1 MGGLELQRKTDEL
14 DAPGFP
20 TGGFVNA
27 CPFELAMVQHKK
39 VVLEPKEIEQF
50 AQDMEGLRN
59 KLKESENDKYKARAE
74 LREAKEMKLAAMNKA
89 RKMKSEMAKVH
100 EKNEE
105 LFKCC
110 KALYQQLG
118 ELNTPFALEA
128 DTERST
134 MRRVALSPN
143 TERTYTIT
151 DACRPEPT
159 ARSVARAGRGSEA
172 STSCPPTS
180 REMLLESQ
188 LKRVTQKLEEMK
200 RTALI
205 VLRSRSLIEEYL
217 HEGGKRTSRGRRH
230 EVQRSIVPSPGSH
243 EEEATEHGTETF
255 LTGGVE
261 QGYSDDEKN
270 EDERLNERP
279 REVPALSLEGI
290 NRSALYDVDE
300 LAKAL
305 DKARLGEGVVDIDI
319 GQLTWDA
326 KEHILRML
334 FQRINND
341 PMASINKQ
349 GRARLR
355 AQLVSVGIPPT

>member
-1 MGGLELQRKTDEL
+1 MGGLELQRKTNEL
-14 DAPGFP
+14 EDLSRVPKDSP
-20 TGGFVNA
+20 
-27 CPFELAMVQHKK
+27 QHKK
-39 VVLEPKEIEQF
+39 VVLEPKEIEQYRADSLGRVKIREF
-50 AQDMEGLRN
+50 AHDMERLRN

-74 LREAKEMKLAAMNKA
+74 LREAKELKLAALNKA

-110 KALYQQLG
+110 KVLYQQLG

-134 MRRVALSPN
+134 IRRVALSPN

-217 HEGGKRTSRGRRH
+217 HEVIADCRAQKAAPAGSASTAARMLKGDKKTSRGRRH
-230 EVQRSIVPSPGSH
+230 ELQRSIVSSPGSH

-270 EDERLNERP
+270 EDERLNE
-279 REVPALSLEGI
+279 
-290 NRSALYDVDE
+290 
-300 LAKAL
+300 
-305 DKARLGEGVVDIDI
+305 
-319 GQLTWDA
+319 
-326 KEHILRML
+326 
-334 FQRINND
+334 
-341 PMASINKQ
+341 
-349 GRARLR
+349 
-355 AQLVSVGIPPT
+355 VG